1 MALWLN
7 FLIIKWFPFPDL
19 PPLIPLEPLC
29 QELGGLNLILASSWL
44 QSARLT
50 SANIESLWRLL
61 VQVPGHLHLQRHED
75 PVEDVDEEEVGE
87 LVDPEDLGRGEV
99 GDVVPAELQKVDTL
113 TNFKYHQTVKHT
125 FTSWKFC
132 DECRWLFQKNIM
144 LTFGLFPFLQPC
156 ILHWETEQSG
166 DDDSKDHPAYQIPGN
181 ERQSQS

>member
-50 SANIESLWRLL
+50 SANIESLWRRL

-87 LVDPEDLGRGEV
+87 FVDPEYLRRGEV
-99 GDVVPAELQKVDTL
+99 GDVVPAKLQKVDTI
-113 TNFKYHQTVKHT
+113 VK
-125 FTSWKFC
+125 
-132 DECRWLFQKNIM
+132 L
-144 LTFGLFPFLQPC
+144 
-156 ILHWETEQSG
+156 
-166 DDDSKDHPAYQIPGN
+166 QIPSDRYKRICKFENYGCGYLEKKRIMPDFVSN
-181 ERQSQS
+181 FAALCSSLGDRAKR

>member
-87 LVDPEDLGRGEV
+87 LVDPEDLRRGEV
-99 GDVVPAELQKVDTL
+99 GDVVPAELQKVDTM
-113 TNFKYHQTVKHT
+113 TNFKYHQTVTRT
-125 FTSWKFC
+125 FTSLKF
-132 DECRWLFQKNIM
+132 WL
-144 LTFGLFPFLQPC
+144 
-156 ILHWETEQSG
+156 
-166 DDDSKDHPAYQIPGN
+166 
-181 ERQSQS
+181 